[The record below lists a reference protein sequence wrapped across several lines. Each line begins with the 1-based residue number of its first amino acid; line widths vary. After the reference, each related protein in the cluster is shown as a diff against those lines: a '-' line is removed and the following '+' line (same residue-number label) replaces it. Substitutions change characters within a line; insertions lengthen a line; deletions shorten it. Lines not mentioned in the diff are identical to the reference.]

1 MHSHLTFN
9 NTPTADQEKE
19 ILSILIDSSLYL
31 DLDLAERFNLLRF
44 IVSSYFNSS
53 DK

>member
-1 MHSHLTFN
+1 MLPHLTLGYV
-9 NTPTADQEKE
+9 PTQEQEKE

-44 IVSSYFNSS
+44 IVSSYFDSS
-53 DK
+53 HK